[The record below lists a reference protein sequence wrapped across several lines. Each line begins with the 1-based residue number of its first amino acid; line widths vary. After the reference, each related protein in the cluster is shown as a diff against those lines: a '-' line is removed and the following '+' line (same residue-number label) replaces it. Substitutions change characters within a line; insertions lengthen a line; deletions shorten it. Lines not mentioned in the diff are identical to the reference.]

1 MNGTVNIFKPKGMTS
16 HDVVNIM
23 RKKLKI
29 KKVGHAGT
37 LDPNVAGVLILC
49 LGKGTRISEYLLEL
63 DKEYI
68 GELTLGMETD
78 TQDIDGKVL
87 NYSNKIPK
95 EFEILE
101 VFESYSGWIEQVPPM
116 YSALKHKG
124 KKLYDLAREGKVVSR
139 EARKVHI
146 KDLEVLNN
154 LDNKKILFKV
164 GCSKGTYIRTLCNDI
179 GESLGTYG
187 YMSYL
192 IRTEVGDF
200 SINDSYSIDYIQE
213 LSMENINSI
222 IRPIDESLSFMDS
235 IVIEDKYFK
244 NIINGLMLPI
254 NNGDYIDVDSKIY
267 KVYCKNIFIGLGKI
281 INKDGQLYIK
291 MDKVLI

>member
-222 IRPIDESLSFMDS
+222 IRPIDESLSFIDS

>member
-1 MNGTVNIFKPKGMTS
+1 
-16 HDVVNIM
+16 
-23 RKKLKI
+23 
-29 KKVGHAGT
+29 
-37 LDPNVAGVLILC
+37 
-49 LGKGTRISEYLLEL
+49 
-63 DKEYI
+63 
-68 GELTLGMETD
+68 
-78 TQDIDGKVL
+78 
-87 NYSNKIPK
+87 
-95 EFEILE
+95 
-101 VFESYSGWIEQVPPM
+101 
-116 YSALKHKG
+116 
-124 KKLYDLAREGKVVSR
+124 
-139 EARKVHI
+139 
-146 KDLEVLNN
+146 
-154 LDNKKILFKV
+154 
-164 GCSKGTYIRTLCNDI
+164 
-179 GESLGTYG
+179 
-187 YMSYL
+187 MSYL

-254 NNGDYIDVDSKIY
+254 NNRDYIDVDSKIY

>member
-254 NNGDYIDVDSKIY
+254 NNRDYIDVDSKIY

>member
-254 NNGDYIDVDSKIY
+254 NNRDYIDVDSKIY
-267 KVYCKNIFIGLGKI
+267 KVYCKSIFIGLGKI